1 MISTV
6 RPVRTPDRLSP
17 LFLLVLLLVPRA
29 GSAEPP
35 APAPPAKNISAAR
48 SAEAAFQ
55 FAQAKLL
62 ADSGDFEGALAAY
75 EKAIQ
80 LDPGDPYSL
89 VELARFQSYLA
100 QIARSSAQQRQL
112 LDEAAKNAGLAK
124 AAAPEN
130 EDVLET
136 YGQVHMR
143 LGEIDPSSASL
154 ALAQGAFE
162 ILRRKDPQQLPILL
176 SLGQLYLWQQDSA
189 KAVEVLEAAS
199 KTSPGHRLVLS
210 MLVEAQLAA
219 GENDG
224 AIDSLR
230 QLLRVEP
237 ANPEH
242 RIRLAELLAA
252 RDEHLAAV
260 EVLESAPPEMAPS
273 QRLRQILA
281 RELHLSGRNKEAL
294 ALVDELAGRY
304 PGNDG
309 MQRLRAAILAG
320 LTRYREAIAQLE
332 PLMKKELDPERRAQ
346 DTLLLARLMERV
358 GDGDGAAALIEQALG
373 DFHGE
378 SQLEATVALAGIL
391 ERAGRATEA
400 EARLRAALAKAQ
412 GQELVQVGGAL
423 AEILNGQGRQDEAMK
438 LYGELRGKVAAGE
451 TAEPLAWRQV
461 LLAAAQKDWQV
472 VLDLLPGLVPGE
484 RPELAA
490 AIDQLRA
497 TALAGLGQVDQA
509 LEVIAASTAMSPPQ
523 ARVKRW
529 EILDE
534 AGRKAELDTELRALS
549 SSEKE
554 EDVRFAAQMLQRFE
568 RYDEAVPLLEKLAA
582 AQPDSPE
589 LTFGLAVAYERSG
602 RRAPAVVLF
611 EKLLTREPNHAG
623 TLNYLGYMYA
633 ERGENLE
640 RALDLILRAV
650 SLEPDNGAYV
660 DSLGWTYYQ
669 LGRYNEAKE
678 QLEWAVRLVGDDAT
692 LQEHLGA
699 TYAKLGETEKARTAF
714 EKALS
719 LEKKPARKGEIQK
732 QLDALGRG
740 GAGKG

>member
-6 RPVRTPDRLSP
+6 RPIDFSTRLLP
-17 LFLLVLLLVPRA
+17 LFLALLLFPRA
-29 GSAEPP
+29 LPA
-35 APAPPAKNISAAR
+35 APAAPAAAKSASRAQ
-48 SAEAAFQ
+48 SAEAAFE
-55 FAQAKLL
+55 FAHAKLL
-62 ADSGDFEGALAAY
+62 ADAGDFEGALAAY
-75 EKAIQ
+75 EKAIS

-124 AAAPEN
+124 AAAPDN

-143 LGEIDPSSASL
+143 LGEMEPTSASL

-162 ILRRKDPQQLPILL
+162 ILRKKDPTQLPVLL

-189 KAVEVLEAAS
+189 KAVEVLEAAA

-219 GENDG
+219 GENEG
-224 AIDSLR
+224 AIDTLR
-230 QLLRVEP
+230 QLLKAEP

-242 RIRLAELLAA
+242 RIRLAELLAS
-252 RDEHLAAV
+252 RDEHAAAV
-260 EVLESAPPEMAPS
+260 EVLETAPPEMAPS

-281 RELHLSGRNKEAL
+281 RELHLSGRNQEAL

-358 GDGDGAAALIEQALG
+358 GDGDGAAALIAGAL
-373 DFHGE
+373 DEFHGE
-378 SQLEATVALAGIL
+378 SQVEATIALAGIL
-391 ERAGRATEA
+391 ERAGRAGEA
-400 EARLRAALAKAQ
+400 EERLRAALEKAK
-412 GQELVQVGGAL
+412 GQDVVQVGGAL
-423 AEILNGQGRQDEAMK
+423 AEILNGQDRTAEAMA
-438 LYGELRGKVAAGE
+438 LYAELRARLGAGG
-451 TAEPLAWRQV
+451 AGEPLAWRQV
-461 LLAAAQKDWQV
+461 LLAAAHKDWQK
-472 VLDLLPGLVPGE
+472 VLDLLPGLTPGE
-484 RPELAA
+484 RPDLAA
-490 AIDQLRA
+490 AVDQLRA
-497 TALAGLGQVDQA
+497 TALAGLGQVDAA
-509 LEVIAASTAMSPPQ
+509 LAAVAGSTAMSPLQ

-529 EILDE
+529 EILEE
-534 AGRKAELDTELRALS
+534 AGRGAELEAELQAI
-549 SSEKE
+549 SSEAKVE
-554 EDVRFAAQMLQRFE
+554 ELRFAAQMLQRFE
-568 RYDEAVPLLEKLAA
+568 RYGEAVPLLEKLAA
-582 AQPDSPE
+582 GQPESPE

-602 RRAPAVVLF
+602 RRAQAIELF
-611 EKLLTREPNHAG
+611 EQLLARDPNHAG
-623 TLNYLGYMYA
+623 TLNYLGYMFA

-660 DSLGWTYYQ
+660 DSLGWVYFR

-678 QLEWAVRLVGDDAT
+678 QLEWAVRLVGEDAT
-692 LQEHLGA
+692 LHEHLGA
-699 TYAKLGETEKARTAF
+699 TYAKLGDTAKARTAF

-719 LEKKPARKGEIQK
+719 LETKTARKAEIQQ
-732 QLDALGRG
+732 QLDALTRR